1 MNNSVKKFFN
11 YFFIIAITILI
22 LVPQIICFAGIL
34 NMEIMLYNKIMDRIA
49 DSNNAIV
56 IETKDDIFTTTSSHS
71 LAQMQE
77 VDDFVSTKSEETIKN
92 TIPTQPP
99 TEIEPTEVTKPV
111 KNKINNSNF
120 NYHFSY
126 DYLNQQQQN
135 VIDEVFNYIN
145 NKNYRHQ
152 IIVQPGLDAEE
163 RKELYT
169 YFALYFSDFEGNYN
183 TLDGFCG
190 ENYTEFYLHE
200 ENISRLIDKKQ
211 SVDKDIDNIL
221 LTFDDGSNVEVANQ
235 IAYFISNK
243 ADFYYDKYSAHN
255 ILWENVGNC
264 NGFALLFH
272 TMCHRVGIECDLIT
286 GYANGEYHAWNRI
299 KLEDGSYRYYDLSFY
314 EYSEN
319 NVYIAAH
326 TSPWEVV
333 GINKYLY

>member
-11 YFFIIAITILI
+11 YFFIIAIAILI
-22 LVPQIICFAGIL
+22 LVPQIICFTGIL

-56 IETKDDIFTTTSSHS
+56 IETKDDIFTTTPHS

-92 TIPTQPP
+92 TIPTRPP
-99 TEIEPTEVTKPV
+99 TEIEPTEVTKLTETQPPTKPV

-152 IIVQPGLDAEE
+152 IIVQPELDAEE

-169 YFALYFSDFEGNYN
+169 YF
-183 TLDGFCG
+183 
-190 ENYTEFYLHE
+190 
-200 ENISRLIDKKQ
+200 
-211 SVDKDIDNIL
+211 
-221 LTFDDGSNVEVANQ
+221 
-235 IAYFISNK
+235 
-243 ADFYYDKYSAHN
+243 
-255 ILWENVGNC
+255 
-264 NGFALLFH
+264 
-272 TMCHRVGIECDLIT
+272 
-286 GYANGEYHAWNRI
+286 
-299 KLEDGSYRYYDLSFY
+299 
-314 EYSEN
+314 
-319 NVYIAAH
+319 
-326 TSPWEVV
+326 
-333 GINKYLY
+333 